1 MSALEWAGLGLGYA
15 VTGAGTYV
23 LLVPHRYRVRLKKHD
38 EMRCSRYCECNT
50 WRYLQYHSTTQW
62 KRDGDEKPELR
73 PGLAR
78 HEAIESSLYL
88 AGIWP
93 VSLTLLLLNR
103 LGYWVGWSAGKLGK
117 GFWIG
122 LLRPVH
128 RLAVARVDRA
138 QEIAAVEK
146 NRDEEVVISLVP
158 TRLASPTLKRG
169 GVVDAVDVD
178 D

>member
-1 MSALEWAGLGLGYA
+1 
-15 VTGAGTYV
+15 
-23 LLVPHRYRVRLKKHD
+23 VRLKKHD

-50 WRYLQYHSTTQW
+50 WRHHEYTNPTHW

-73 PGLAR
+73 PVLAR

-103 LGYWVGWSAGKLGK
+103 LGYGVGWSVGKLGK

-138 QEIAAVEK
+138 QEIAAIEK

-158 TRLASPTLKRG
+158 TRLASPALKRG

-178 D
+178 G